1 MPSTVILQGPT
12 PSWALDIQWPWRH
25 NQGAGAES
33 GKCAMIGGQ
42 TFVTAQV
49 TTTLSRD
56 LQSFDQAGGGA
67 TRVTGRYRGM
77 FAERWETV
85 AAILC
90 HTWGNIP
97 LFPAIGPAVSFPP
110 GVTTLP
116 HQRAVWISF
125 TLAPDAGAILTSA
138 SGVAVINSPAAL
150 LVQNWPGFGGGVV
163 ANAGGFGIFGNGAGG
178 LNFTA
183 YDATTPGPGGVLTQ
197 VAIPA
202 PPAAGDWQSFDF
214 FITGGSGARDAT
226 VDVYV
231 GGQLLPGATQL
242 RFTNLA
248 GGCWWNPAA
257 TNVMQLALR
266 HGTLGAGNGIR
277 FAYWRIRTGSFTRD
291 GVELTT

>member
-1 MPSTVILQGPT
+1 MPQTVILQGPT
-12 PSWALDIQWPWRH
+12 PSWALDIQWPWRF
-25 NQGAGAES
+25 NQVAGAES
-33 GKCAMIGGQ
+33 GECVQVSGQ
-42 TFVTAQV
+42 TFLTAAV
-49 TTTLSRD
+49 PTTLGRQ
-56 LQSFDQAGGGA
+56 LRTFDQAGGGA
-67 TRVTGRYRGM
+67 TRITGRYRGM

-125 TLAPDAGAILTSA
+125 TIAPDAGHVLTTA
-138 SGVAVINSPAAL
+138 TGVAVINSAAAL
-150 LVQNWPGFGGGVV
+150 AVQNWPGLTAQV
-163 ANAGGFGIFGNGAGG
+163 NAGGFGIFGDGAGG
-178 LNFTA
+178 LAFIA
-183 YDATTPGPGGVLTQ
+183 YNNVTPGPAGVLTQ

-202 PPAAGDWQSFDF
+202 PPAAGDWQSFDL
-214 FITGGSGARDAT
+214 FITGGSPARDST

-231 GGQLLPGATQL
+231 NGQLLPGATQL
-242 RFTNLA
+242 RFTNLP
-248 GGCWWNPAA
+248 GGCWWDPAA
-257 TNVMQLALR
+257 NRVMQLALR

-277 FAYWRIRTGSFTRD
+277 FAYWRIRTGSFSRD